1 MTPTEKISSE
11 VVCLVDDDPSVLKA
25 VSRLLAS
32 DGFSIRAF
40 NEPNGFL
47 AHVEDHAVPLVI
59 LDIWMEQLNGLE
71 VQAQLSAL
79 SPHTRV
85 IIITGREDHATEIA
99 AKDCGAIAY
108 FIKPF
113 DDEQFLAAVHKALQ
127 GAPGK

>member
-85 IIITGREDHATEIA
+85 IIITGDNRVE
-99 AKDCGAIAY
+99 
-108 FIKPF
+108 
-113 DDEQFLAAVHKALQ
+113 
-127 GAPGK
+127 